1 MRTCSIWVILNW
13 SRKFSSRKTIQSKYR
28 LKFASN
34 LINNFD
40 FSEGSTLLSQWQAG
54 DDVAQKRLRTL
65 FDVVIEGEFDGD
77 FQEQPSDNA
86 VRVTTSLHLLT
97 LTILNQLYGLNSKEF
112 YKGDPQRYVRT
123 TLMTQRLLG
132 IRKLTLGW
140 PVYAFGAEALGQ
152 ATMYPDQH
160 APGADPGVSLV
171 DRNNWNKLETPDFE
185 GEVPRVI
192 EAMLSSFIELTGLE
206 PVAHLPAP
214 YSLAADIFGQ
224 ETLITALSH
233 EPDFV
238 VEFLEN
244 LTGKIIVP
252 WCERLVQKFPNI
264 WLELSDASGSPLFIS
279 PNLFQKIAAGPV
291 LRLIKEFPWGNRVF
305 VANYRGDMTTKTSR
319 VEGRRGAGRRNR
331 RGQQTDPETSSI
343 QSSTNALNELIDFK
357 LSLCPEF
364 IIKLDA
370 DQSPLSIYME
380 HAIRREKPLYLG
392 IGATRID
399 RNSIVD
405 HEAAKS
411 ELEDLASNSDKAI
424 KAVSK
429 SLANKGQYRSN
440 LSWPGDVYIEDVNAE
455 SDLGLLKTIIE
466 TLDKHG
472 KMQL

>member
-1 MRTCSIWVILNW
+1 V
-13 SRKFSSRKTIQSKYR
+13 
-28 LKFASN
+28 SN

-411 ELEDLASNSDKAI
+411 ELEDLASNSAKAI
-424 KAVSK
+424 KAVSE

>member
-1 MRTCSIWVILNW
+1 V
-13 SRKFSSRKTIQSKYR
+13 
-28 LKFASN
+28 SN

-319 VEGRRGAGRRNR
+319 LEGRRGAGRRNR

>member
-13 SRKFSSRKTIQSKYR
+13 SRKFSSQKTIQSKYR

-86 VRVTTSLHLLT
+86 VCVTTSLHLLS

-112 YKGDPQRYVRT
+112 YKGDPQRFVRT

-192 EAMLSSFIELTGLE
+192 EAMLASFAELTGLE

-238 VEFLEN
+238 VEFLEH
-244 LTGKIIVP
+244 LTEKIIVP
-252 WCERLVQKFPNI
+252 WSERLVQKFPNI

-279 PNLFQKIAAGPV
+279 PQLFQQIAACPV
-291 LRLIKEFPWGNRVF
+291 LRMIQEFPWGNRVF

-319 VEGRRGAGRRNR
+319 EEDRRRARRHNR
-331 RGQQTDPETSSI
+331 RGQQTDPETSNTH
-343 QSSTNALNELIDFK
+343 SSTEALNELIDFK

-370 DQSPLSIYME
+370 DQSPLSIYIE
-380 HAIRREKPLYLG
+380 QAIRREKPLYLG

-399 RNSIVD
+399 RNSIAD
-405 HEAAKS
+405 REAAKS
-411 ELEDLASNSDKAI
+411 ELEDLATNSAKAI
-424 KAVSK
+424 KTVSE
-429 SLANKGQYRSN
+429 SLADKGQYRSN

-455 SDLGLLKTIIE
+455 SDLDLVKNIIE
-466 TLDKHG
+466 TLEKHG

>member
-1 MRTCSIWVILNW
+1 MNSPPAGI
-13 SRKFSSRKTIQSKYR
+13 
-28 LKFASN
+28 A
-34 LINNFD
+34 
-40 FSEGSTLLSQWQAG
+40 LLVQWQAG
-54 DDVAQKRLRTL
+54 DDTAQKKLLTL
-65 FDVVIEGEFDGD
+65 FDAVIEGEFDAV
-77 FQEQPSDNA
+77 FQESAKSDT
-86 VRVTTSLHLLT
+86 VCVTTSLHLMT
-97 LTILNQLYGLNSKEF
+97 LTMLNQLYGLNSKEF
-112 YKGDPQRYVRT
+112 YKGDPERFVRT

-160 APGADPGVSLV
+160 APGADPGDSLV
-171 DRNNWNKLETPDFE
+171 DRNNWYKLETPDFE

-192 EAMLSSFIELTGLE
+192 EAMLASFAELTGLE

-244 LTGKIIVP
+244 LTEKIIVP
-252 WCERLVQKFPNI
+252 WCELLVQKFPNI
-264 WLELSDASGSPLFIS
+264 WIELSDASGSPLFIS
-279 PNLFQKIAAGPV
+279 PQLFQQIAACPV
-291 LRLIKEFPWGNRVF
+291 LRMIQEFPWGNRVF

-331 RGQQTDPETSSI
+331 RAQQTDPETSST

-357 LSLCPEF
+357 LSLCTEF

-370 DQSPLSIYME
+370 DQSPLSIYIE
-380 HAIRREKPLYLG
+380 QAIRREKPLYLG
-392 IGATRID
+392 IGATRTD
-399 RNSIVD
+399 RNSIAD
-405 HEAAKS
+405 REAAKS
-411 ELEDLASNSDKAI
+411 ELEDLATNSAKAI
-424 KAVSK
+424 KAVSE
-429 SLANKGQYRSN
+429 SLADKGQYRSN
-440 LSWPGDVYIEDVNAE
+440 LSWPGDVYFEDVNAE
-455 SDLGLLKTIIE
+455 SDLDLVKTIIE

>member
-1 MRTCSIWVILNW
+1 M
-13 SRKFSSRKTIQSKYR
+13 
-28 LKFASN
+28 SN
-34 LINNFD
+34 LIKNFD
-40 FSEGSTLLSQWQAG
+40 FSEDSTLLSQWQAG

-112 YKGDPQRYVRT
+112 YKGDPQRFVRT
-123 TLMTQRLLG
+123 ILMTQRLLG
-132 IRKLTLGW
+132 IRKMTLGW

-192 EAMLSSFIELTGLE
+192 EAMLTSFAELTGLE

-244 LTGKIIVP
+244 LTEKIIVP
-252 WCERLVQKFPNI
+252 WCELLVQKFPNI
-264 WLELSDASGSPLFIS
+264 WIELSDASGSPLFIS
-279 PNLFQKIAAGPV
+279 PQLFQQIAACPV
-291 LRLIKEFPWGNRVF
+291 LRMIQEFTWGNRVF

-331 RGQQTDPETSSI
+331 QDNKPI
-343 QSSTNALNELIDFK
+343 QKQAALN
-357 LSLCPEF
+357 P
-364 IIKLDA
+364 
-370 DQSPLSIYME
+370 
-380 HAIRREKPLYLG
+380 
-392 IGATRID
+392 
-399 RNSIVD
+399 
-405 HEAAKS
+405 
-411 ELEDLASNSDKAI
+411 
-424 KAVSK
+424 
-429 SLANKGQYRSN
+429 
-440 LSWPGDVYIEDVNAE
+440 
-455 SDLGLLKTIIE
+455 
-466 TLDKHG
+466 
-472 KMQL
+472 QLML

>member
-1 MRTCSIWVILNW
+1 M
-13 SRKFSSRKTIQSKYR
+13 
-28 LKFASN
+28 SN

-192 EAMLSSFIELTGLE
+192 EAMLSSFEELTGLE

-279 PNLFQKIAAGPV
+279 PNLFQKIAAGAV

-331 RGQQTDPETSSI
+331 RGQQTDPETSST
-343 QSSTNALNELIDFK
+343 QSSSNALNELIDFK
-357 LSLCPEF
+357 LSLCTEF

-411 ELEDLASNSDKAI
+411 ELEDLASNSAKAI
-424 KAVSK
+424 KAVSE

>member
-1 MRTCSIWVILNW
+1 V
-13 SRKFSSRKTIQSKYR
+13 
-28 LKFASN
+28 SN

-279 PNLFQKIAAGPV
+279 PNLFQKIAAGAV

-411 ELEDLASNSDKAI
+411 ELEDLASNSAKAI
-424 KAVSK
+424 KAVSE

>member
-1 MRTCSIWVILNW
+1 MNSPPAGI
-13 SRKFSSRKTIQSKYR
+13 
-28 LKFASN
+28 A
-34 LINNFD
+34 
-40 FSEGSTLLSQWQAG
+40 LLVQWQAG
-54 DDVAQKRLRTL
+54 DDTAQKKLLTL
-65 FDVVIEGEFDGD
+65 FDAVIEGEFDAV
-77 FQEQPSDNA
+77 FQESAKSDT
-86 VRVTTSLHLLT
+86 VCVTTSLHLMT
-97 LTILNQLYGLNSKEF
+97 LTMLNQLYGLNSKEF
-112 YKGDPQRYVRT
+112 YKGDPERYVRT

-192 EAMLSSFIELTGLE
+192 EAMLASFAELTGLE

-244 LTGKIIVP
+244 LTEKIIVP

-279 PNLFQKIAAGPV
+279 PQLFQQIAACPV
-291 LRLIKEFPWGNRVF
+291 LRMIQEFPWGNRVF
-305 VANYRGDMTTKTSR
+305 VANYRGDMTPKISR
-319 VEGRRGAGRRNR
+319 VEGRRGAGRCNR
-331 RGQQTDPETSSI
+331 RAQQTDPETSST

-370 DQSPLSIYME
+370 DQSPLSIYIE
-380 HAIRREKPLYLG
+380 QAIRREKPLYLG

-399 RNSIVD
+399 RNSIAD
-405 HEAAKS
+405 REAAKS
-411 ELEDLASNSDKAI
+411 ELEDLATNSAKAI
-424 KAVSK
+424 KTVSE
-429 SLANKGQYRSN
+429 SLADKGQYRSN
-440 LSWPGDVYIEDVNAE
+440 LSWPGDVYFEDVNAE
-455 SDLGLLKTIIE
+455 SDLDLVKTIIE
-466 TLDKHG
+466 TIDKHG
-472 KMQL
+472 KM

>member
-1 MRTCSIWVILNW
+1 V
-13 SRKFSSRKTIQSKYR
+13 
-28 LKFASN
+28 SN

-331 RGQQTDPETSSI
+331 RGQQTDPETSST
-343 QSSTNALNELIDFK
+343 QSSSNALNELIDFK
-357 LSLCPEF
+357 LSLCTEF

>member
-1 MRTCSIWVILNW
+1 V
-13 SRKFSSRKTIQSKYR
+13 
-28 LKFASN
+28 SN

-279 PNLFQKIAAGPV
+279 PNLFQKIAAGAV

-319 VEGRRGAGRRNR
+319 EEDRRRARRHNR
-331 RGQQTDPETSSI
+331 RGQQTDPETSNTH
-343 QSSTNALNELIDFK
+343 SSTEALNELIDFK

-370 DQSPLSIYME
+370 DQSPLSIYIE
-380 HAIRREKPLYLG
+380 QAIRREKPLYLG

-399 RNSIVD
+399 RNSIAD
-405 HEAAKS
+405 REAAII
-411 ELEDLASNSDKAI
+411 ELEELATNSAKAI
-424 KAVSK
+424 KAVSE
-429 SLANKGQYRSN
+429 SLADKGQYRSN

-455 SDLGLLKTIIE
+455 SDLDLVKTIIE

>member
-1 MRTCSIWVILNW
+1 M
-13 SRKFSSRKTIQSKYR
+13 
-28 LKFASN
+28 SN

-192 EAMLSSFIELTGLE
+192 EAMLSSFEELTGLE

-279 PNLFQKIAAGPV
+279 PNLFQKIAAGAV

-319 VEGRRGAGRRNR
+319 LEGRRGAGRRNR

-455 SDLGLLKTIIE
+455 SDLDLVKTIIE
-466 TLDKHG
+466 TVDKHG
-472 KMQL
+472 KM

>member
-1 MRTCSIWVILNW
+1 MNSPPAGI
-13 SRKFSSRKTIQSKYR
+13 
-28 LKFASN
+28 A
-34 LINNFD
+34 
-40 FSEGSTLLSQWQAG
+40 LLVQWQAG
-54 DDVAQKRLRTL
+54 DDTAQKKLLTL
-65 FDVVIEGEFDGD
+65 FDAVIEGEFDAV
-77 FQEQPSDNA
+77 FQESAKSDT
-86 VRVTTSLHLLT
+86 VCVTTSLHLMT
-97 LTILNQLYGLNSKEF
+97 LTMLNQLYGLNSKEF
-112 YKGDPQRYVRT
+112 YKGDPERFVRT

-160 APGADPGVSLV
+160 APGADPGDSLV
-171 DRNNWNKLETPDFE
+171 DRNNWYKLETPDFE

-192 EAMLSSFIELTGLE
+192 EAMLASFSELTGLE

-244 LTGKIIVP
+244 LTEKIIVP
-252 WCERLVQKFPNI
+252 WCELLVQKFPNI
-264 WLELSDASGSPLFIS
+264 WIELSDASGSPLFIS
-279 PNLFQKIAAGPV
+279 PQFFQQIAACPV
-291 LRLIKEFPWGNRVF
+291 LRMIQEFPWGNRVF

-319 VEGRRGAGRRNR
+319 EEDRRRARRHNR
-331 RGQQTDPETSSI
+331 RGQQTDPETSNTH
-343 QSSTNALNELIDFK
+343 SSTEALNELIDFK

-370 DQSPLSIYME
+370 DQSPLSIYIE
-380 HAIRREKPLYLG
+380 QAIRREKPLYLG

-399 RNSIVD
+399 RNSIAD
-405 HEAAKS
+405 REAAKS
-411 ELEDLASNSDKAI
+411 ELEDLATNSAKAI
-424 KAVSK
+424 KTVSE
-429 SLANKGQYRSN
+429 SLADKGQYRSN
-440 LSWPGDVYIEDVNAE
+440 LSWPGDVYFEDVNAE
-455 SDLGLLKTIIE
+455 SDLDLVKNIIE
-466 TLDKHG
+466 TLEKHG

>member
-1 MRTCSIWVILNW
+1 V
-13 SRKFSSRKTIQSKYR
+13 
-28 LKFASN
+28 SN

-192 EAMLSSFIELTGLE
+192 EAMLSSFEELTGLE

-319 VEGRRGAGRRNR
+319 LEGRRGAGRRNR

-411 ELEDLASNSDKAI
+411 ELEDLASNSVKAI
-424 KAVSK
+424 KAVSE

>member
-1 MRTCSIWVILNW
+1 V
-13 SRKFSSRKTIQSKYR
+13 
-28 LKFASN
+28 SN

-192 EAMLSSFIELTGLE
+192 EAMLSSFEELTGLE

-331 RGQQTDPETSSI
+331 RGQQTDPETSST
-343 QSSTNALNELIDFK
+343 QSSSNALNELIDFK
-357 LSLCPEF
+357 LSLCTEF

-411 ELEDLASNSDKAI
+411 ELEDLASNSAKAI
-424 KAVSK
+424 KAVSE

>member
-1 MRTCSIWVILNW
+1 MNSPPAGI
-13 SRKFSSRKTIQSKYR
+13 
-28 LKFASN
+28 A
-34 LINNFD
+34 
-40 FSEGSTLLSQWQAG
+40 LLVQWQAG
-54 DDVAQKRLRTL
+54 DDTAQKKLLTL
-65 FDVVIEGEFDGD
+65 FDAVIEGEFDAV
-77 FQEQPSDNA
+77 FQESAKSDT
-86 VRVTTSLHLLT
+86 VCVTTSLHLMT
-97 LTILNQLYGLNSKEF
+97 LTMLNQLYGLNSKEF
-112 YKGDPQRYVRT
+112 YKGDPERYVRT

-192 EAMLSSFIELTGLE
+192 EAMLASFAELTGLE

-244 LTGKIIVP
+244 LTEKIIVP

-279 PNLFQKIAAGPV
+279 PHLFQKIAAGPV

-319 VEGRRGAGRRNR
+319 EEDRRRARRHNR
-331 RGQQTDPETSSI
+331 RGQQTDPETSNTH
-343 QSSTNALNELIDFK
+343 SSTEALNELIDFK

-370 DQSPLSIYME
+370 DQSPLSIYIE
-380 HAIRREKPLYLG
+380 QAIRREKPLYLG

-399 RNSIVD
+399 RNSIAD
-405 HEAAKS
+405 REAAII
-411 ELEDLASNSDKAI
+411 ELEELASNSAKAI
-424 KAVSK
+424 KAVSE
-429 SLANKGQYRSN
+429 SLADKGQYRSN

-455 SDLGLLKTIIE
+455 SDLDLVKNIIE
-466 TLDKHG
+466 TLEKHG

>member
-1 MRTCSIWVILNW
+1 V
-13 SRKFSSRKTIQSKYR
+13 
-28 LKFASN
+28 SN

-331 RGQQTDPETSSI
+331 RGQQTDPETSST
-343 QSSTNALNELIDFK
+343 QSSSNALNELIDFK
-357 LSLCPEF
+357 LSLCTEF

-411 ELEDLASNSDKAI
+411 ELEDLASNSAKAI
-424 KAVSK
+424 KAVSE

-455 SDLGLLKTIIE
+455 SDLDLVKTIIE

>member
-171 DRNNWNKLETPDFE
+171 DRNNWYKLETPDFE

-192 EAMLSSFIELTGLE
+192 EAMLASFSELTGLE

-238 VEFLEN
+238 VEFLEH
-244 LTGKIIVP
+244 LTEKIIVP
-252 WCERLVQKFPNI
+252 WCELLVQKFPNI

-319 VEGRRGAGRRNR
+319 VEGPRGAGRRNR
-331 RGQQTDPETSSI
+331 RAQQTDPERSSA
-343 QSSTNALNELIDFK
+343 QSSTEALNELIDFK

-455 SDLGLLKTIIE
+455 SDLDLVKTIIE

>member
-1 MRTCSIWVILNW
+1 VRTCSIWVILNW

-192 EAMLSSFIELTGLE
+192 EAMLSSFEELTGLE

-319 VEGRRGAGRRNR
+319 LEGRRGAGRRNR

-411 ELEDLASNSDKAI
+411 ELEDLASNSAKAI
-424 KAVSK
+424 KAVSE

>member
-1 MRTCSIWVILNW
+1 MN
-13 SRKFSSRKTIQSKYR
+13 
-28 LKFASN
+28 N

-77 FQEQPSDNA
+77 FQEQASDNA
-86 VRVTTSLHLLT
+86 VCVTTSLHLLT

-112 YKGDPQRYVRT
+112 YKGDPQRFVRT

-160 APGADPGVSLV
+160 APGADPGDSLV
-171 DRNNWNKLETPDFE
+171 DRNNWYKLETPDFE

-192 EAMLSSFIELTGLE
+192 EAMLASFSELTGLE

-244 LTGKIIVP
+244 LTEKIIVP
-252 WCERLVQKFPNI
+252 WCERLV
-264 WLELSDASGSPLFIS
+264 
-279 PNLFQKIAAGPV
+279 
-291 LRLIKEFPWGNRVF
+291 
-305 VANYRGDMTTKTSR
+305 
-319 VEGRRGAGRRNR
+319 
-331 RGQQTDPETSSI
+331 
-343 QSSTNALNELIDFK
+343 
-357 LSLCPEF
+357 
-364 IIKLDA
+364 
-370 DQSPLSIYME
+370 
-380 HAIRREKPLYLG
+380 
-392 IGATRID
+392 
-399 RNSIVD
+399 
-405 HEAAKS
+405 
-411 ELEDLASNSDKAI
+411 
-424 KAVSK
+424 
-429 SLANKGQYRSN
+429 
-440 LSWPGDVYIEDVNAE
+440 
-455 SDLGLLKTIIE
+455 
-466 TLDKHG
+466 
-472 KMQL
+472 

>member
-1 MRTCSIWVILNW
+1 MNSPPAGI
-13 SRKFSSRKTIQSKYR
+13 
-28 LKFASN
+28 A
-34 LINNFD
+34 
-40 FSEGSTLLSQWQAG
+40 LLVQWQAG
-54 DDVAQKRLRTL
+54 DDTAQKKLLTL
-65 FDVVIEGEFDGD
+65 FDAVMEGEFDAV
-77 FQEQPSDNA
+77 FQESAKSDT
-86 VRVTTSLHLLT
+86 VCVTTSLHLMT
-97 LTILNQLYGLNSKEF
+97 LTMLNQLYGLNSKEF
-112 YKGDPQRYVRT
+112 YKGDPERYVRT

-160 APGADPGVSLV
+160 APGADPGDSLV
-171 DRNNWNKLETPDFE
+171 DRNNWYKLETPDFE

-192 EAMLSSFIELTGLE
+192 EAMLASFAELTGLE

-244 LTGKIIVP
+244 LTEKIIVP

-279 PNLFQKIAAGPV
+279 PQLFQKIAACPV
-291 LRLIKEFPWGNRVF
+291 LRMIKEFPWGNRVF
-305 VANYRGDMTTKTSR
+305 VANYRGDMTPKISR

-331 RGQQTDPETSSI
+331 RAQQTDPETSST

-357 LSLCPEF
+357 LSLCTEF

-370 DQSPLSIYME
+370 DQSPLSIYIE
-380 HAIRREKPLYLG
+380 QAIRREKPLYLG

-399 RNSIVD
+399 RNSIAD
-405 HEAAKS
+405 REAAKS
-411 ELEDLASNSDKAI
+411 ELEDLATNSAKAI
-424 KAVSK
+424 KTVSE
-429 SLANKGQYRSN
+429 SLADKGQYRSN
-440 LSWPGDVYIEDVNAE
+440 LSWPGDVYFEDVNAE
-455 SDLGLLKTIIE
+455 SDLDLVKTIIE
-466 TLDKHG
+466 TIDKHG
-472 KMQL
+472 KMKL

>member
-1 MRTCSIWVILNW
+1 M
-13 SRKFSSRKTIQSKYR
+13 
-28 LKFASN
+28 SN

-331 RGQQTDPETSSI
+331 RGQQTDPETSST

-357 LSLCPEF
+357 LSLCTEF

-411 ELEDLASNSDKAI
+411 ELEDLASNSAKAI
-424 KAVSK
+424 KAVSE

-440 LSWPGDVYIEDVNAE
+440 LSWPGDMCT
-455 SDLGLLKTIIE
+455 LK
-466 TLDKHG
+466 
-472 KMQL
+472 M